1 MPGKDVVA
9 VCVCAR
15 AHTYTMH
22 NVKREKSNT
31 QNVYHH
37 EPFCQIATKFKKKT
51 TQTKHKEKFRSIFE
65 K

>member
-9 VCVCAR
+9 VCVCAH

-37 EPFCQIATKFKKKT
+37 EPFCQIATKFKKKNNT
-51 TQTKHKEKFRSIFE
+51 NKTQRKIQVHI
-65 K
+65 